1 MKKLFTLFA
10 FLTCFLG
17 AKAVTVVDFEKDYST
32 AATWEHGWL
41 NEEAHIKFED
51 GAIHFHSDEAQSAF
65 FDFQYQLHPGIQV
78 DNDAHYTITLRIK
91 GTVAQEIHASFSG
104 SGTPGMIPVT
114 TDWADVVLEDCVN
127 DPKAAYFASSGS
139 LLIQPGD
146 YVGDIWITYIK
157 ITHEEK
163 ESRPATWQEW
173 LTDDGQPI
181 IPGVEH
187 TNKWMGDAE
196 FGQWPD
202 WALAKDE
209 SGVNINWRGER
220 TGEICAWS
228 IVRGKNIDPSQTP
241 DPVNDPDGNPIAE
254 GKPRPFPCDI
264 EEVPGGHA
272 FVVHSTAA
280 DNQYTDW
287 QAWDNQFFIMS
298 PKGWKSGSVIRVSF
312 KYKAEKAAT
321 AQTQIHHQ
329 NPSWYLFYQG
339 IGDVNF
345 TTEWQEYSKEITFS
359 DSQND
364 GWCVAFNLNVDNKEP
379 NTFYFDDLK
388 WETMV
393 LDEGFFVAS
402 SNSTTGI
409 EYDFDNATEFVEG
422 VDPNNEPCLVA
433 TVGTEGKQDT
443 WVNEVMISTLRGHDK
458 SFKGATIKPE
468 GTIKGDDP
476 DDWKDYQAG
485 SSYKIA
491 LPAAGVW
498 KIYVAPSEEDATKG
512 QVLFMKVE
520 GEANKEPVDIV
531 ANSEVLEINGVERDW
546 LASDDG
552 NPKAGEDEVGTGQT
566 WDNQFFIVANRV
578 LKGDEET
585 VIEFDYVATLDAK
598 TLTGTAAMPGQY
610 RKNAFGDVDFTTT
623 EQHFK
628 ADFKI
633 PASDWG
639 GNAITD
645 AQTISFDMAV
655 IKAANNYTIKNVKW
669 YLKGDENENGKTL
682 ENLIDATGTKNFWV
696 KISAGTDP
704 YPYGTDPSGI
714 NNVVAKSNASTATY
728 NLAGQR
734 ISKEYKGIVI
744 KDGKK
749 VVVK

>member
-1 MKKLFTLFA
+1 MKKLFTLVA
-10 FLTCFLG
+10 LLTCFLG
-17 AKAVTVVDFEKDYST
+17 AKAETVVDFEKDYST
-32 AATWEHGWL
+32 ADSWAHGWL
-41 NEEAHIKFED
+41 SEEDHIKFED
-51 GAIHFHSDEAQSAF
+51 GAIHFHSDEAKPNF
-65 FDFQYQLHPGIQV
+65 YDYQYQLHPGIQGL
-78 DNDAHYTITLRIK
+78 DNDASYTITIRIK
-91 GTVAQEIHASFSG
+91 GSVAQEIHASFSG
-104 SGTPGMIPVT
+104 SNTPGMIPVT
-114 TDWADVVLEDCVN
+114 TDWVDVVLENCVN
-127 DPKAAYFASSGS
+127 NPNDQYFKNSGC

-146 YVGDIWITYIK
+146 YVGDIWISYIK

-163 ESRPATWQEW
+163 APTRPVEW
-173 LTDDGQPI
+173 L
-181 IPGVEH
+181 EKL
-187 TNKWMGDAE
+187 TNGDAE
-196 FGQWPD
+196 TAWPD
-202 WALAKDE
+202 WALEKNDE
-209 SGVNINWRGER
+209 GININWRGDR

-228 IVRGKNIDPSQTP
+228 LQMGTNVGDTGA
-241 DPVNDPDGNPIAE
+241 DGTLDGRA
-254 GKPRPFPCDI
+254 RPFPANI
-264 EEVPGGHA
+264 V
-272 FVVHSTAA
+272 A
-280 DNQYTDW
+280 DPADASNHVFMVDASQIAKIDDDNSIQW
-287 QAWDNQFFIMS
+287 SNQFWIQS
-298 PKGWKSGSVIRVSF
+298 PQGWKEGTKVKLHFR
-312 KYKAEKAAT
+312 YKAEIAAK
-321 AQTQIHHQ
+321 AQTQIHKQH
-329 NPSWYLFYQG
+329 PSDYLHYVG

-345 TTEWQEYSKEITFS
+345 TTEWQDFDTTLQF
-359 DSQND
+359 DASQAT
-364 GWCVAFNLNVDNKEP
+364 GWSVAFNLCADSKVDAPQPANK
-379 NTFYFDDLK
+379 FYFDDLSWQVMK
-388 WETMV
+388 
-393 LDEGFFVAS
+393 LDEGLFVAS
-402 SNSTTGI
+402 SNTTTGI
-409 EYDFDNATEFVEG
+409 EYDYDNAIQFEG
-422 VDPNNEPCLVA
+422 PTDDGVYWA

-443 WVNEVMISTLRGHDK
+443 WVNQLMISTVRGENAA
-458 SFKGATIKPE
+458 FKGATIKPS
-468 GTIKGDDP
+468 GTIKGNDEDN
-476 DDWKDYQAG
+476 WQDYTATAQ
-485 SSYKIA
+485 YKID

-498 KIYVAPSEEDATKG
+498 QIFISPETN
-512 QVLFMKVE
+512 QILFMMTE
-520 GEANKEPVDIV
+520 GEELVVKEPVDII

-552 NPKAGEDEVGTGQT
+552 NPKEGEDEVGTGQT
-566 WDNQFFIVANRV
+566 WDNQFFIAANRV

-598 TLTGTAAMPGQY
+598 TLTGTAATPGAY

-645 AQTISFDMAV
+645 AQSISFDMAV

-696 KISAGTDP
+696 KIGAGTDP

>member
-1 MKKLFTLFA
+1 MKKLFTLVA
-10 FLTCFLG
+10 LMMCFLG
-17 AKAVTVVDFEKDYST
+17 AKAETIVDVDYDLTTVTADNWQHGWVPENAAACLSFDSDGLHFTNET
-32 AATWEHGWL
+32 AANSWD
-41 NEEAHIKFED
+41 I
-51 GAIHFHSDEAQSAF
+51 Q
-65 FDFQYQLHPGIQV
+65 FQPFPGVQNL
-78 DNDAHYTITLRIK
+78 DNDALYTITLKIK
-91 GTVAQEIHASFSG
+91 GSVAGTVHGFFSG
-104 SGTPGMIPVT
+104 SGNPGEIAVT
-114 TDWADVVLEDCVN
+114 TEWQTLTFEGCQNNPN
-127 DPKAAYFASSGS
+127 DQYFKNSGS
-139 LLIQPGD
+139 LLIQCGD
-146 YVGDIWITYIK
+146 YVGDWWISYVK

-163 ESRPATWQEW
+163 ASQRPVEW
-173 LTDDGQPI
+173 IEQLT
-181 IPGVEH
+181 
-187 TNKWMGDAE
+187 NGDAE
-196 FGQWPD
+196 TAWPE
-202 WALAKDE
+202 WSLAKNDE
-209 SGVNINWRGER
+209 GVNINWRGDR

-228 IVRGKNIDPSQTP
+228 IVRGKNIDPSQEP

-264 EEVPGGHA
+264 EDDGTGNHV

-287 QAWDNQFFIMS
+287 QAWDNQFFIQS
-298 PKGWKSGSVIRVSF
+298 PKAWKSGTKVKIHFR
-312 KYKAEKAAT
+312 YKAEKAAK
-321 AQTQIHHQ
+321 AQTQIHRQ
-329 NPSWYLFYQG
+329 NPSHYLFYQG
-339 IGDVNF
+339 IGDVDF
-345 TTEWQEYSKEITFS
+345 TTEWQEFDNTITFS
-359 DSQND
+359 DSQAG
-364 GWCVAFNLNVDNKEP
+364 GWSVAFNLNVDNKEP
-379 NTFYFDDLK
+379 NTFYFDDLSWQVMK
-388 WETMV
+388 
-393 LDEGFFVAS
+393 LDEGLFVAS
-402 SNSTTGI
+402 SNTTTGI
-409 EYDFDNATEFVEG
+409 EYDYDNAIQFEG
-422 VDPNNEPCLVA
+422 PTDDGVYWA

-443 WVNEVMISTLRGHDK
+443 WVNQLMISTVRGENAA
-458 SFKGATIKPE
+458 FKGATIKPS
-468 GTIKGDDP
+468 GTIKGNDEDN
-476 DDWKDYQAG
+476 WQDYTATAQ
-485 SSYKIA
+485 YKID

-498 KIYVAPSEEDATKG
+498 QIFISPETN
-512 QVLFMKVE
+512 QILFMMTE
-520 GEANKEPVDIV
+520 GEELVVKEPVDII

-552 NPKAGEDEVGTGQT
+552 NPKEGEDEVGTGQT
-566 WDNQFFIVANRV
+566 WDNQFFIAANRV

-598 TLTGTAAMPGQY
+598 TLTGTAATPGAY

-639 GNAITD
+639 GNPITD
-645 AQTISFDMAV
+645 AQSISFDMAV

-696 KISAGTDP
+696 KIGAGTDP